1 MEKQRTEL
9 TESEWAIIRVVW
21 DHEPCAAPSVQELL
35 EKEKAW
41 TYSTVRTL
49 MDRMVTKGLLKAEK
63 VRHITLYRAAVTRA
77 QAQKGELFYTLKNAF
92 NGSLTPMLQF
102 LLEEEKISAQELDEL
117 EKMIRAKRKKSG
129 GK

>member
-41 TYSTVRTL
+41 SYSTVRTL
-49 MDRMVTKGLLKAEK
+49 MDRMVVKGLLKAEK
-63 VRHITLYRAAVTRA
+63 VRHITLYSSVITRA
-77 QAQKGELFYTLKNAF
+77 QAQKGELFHTLKNAF
-92 NGSLTPMLQF
+92 NGALTPMLQF
-102 LLEEEKISAQELDEL
+102 LLEEEKMSAQELDEL

>member
-41 TYSTVRTL
+41 SYSTVRTL
-49 MDRMVTKGLLKAEK
+49 MDRMVGKGLLKAEK
-63 VRHITLYRAAVTRA
+63 VRHITLYRSVITRA
-77 QAQKGELFYTLKNAF
+77 QAQKGELFHTLKNAF
-92 NGSLTPMLQF
+92 DGALTPMLQF
-102 LLEEEKISAQELDEL
+102 LLEEEKMSAQELDEL